1 VASRLVPVAVG
12 LVALLAACG
21 GSSAPQEQAA
31 PVAAATPTT
40 TVPATP
46 PRTLS
51 PEQRSA
57 MLDKLKSETG
67 PTRDVW
73 FATSVSKPEAVAF
86 QKLLQGVFEEAG
98 WTTRGNAPVRFTIKS
113 GIFFLA
119 AEEDPPDYVAT
130 AREALADAAGI
141 TLTAGRGYREYY
153 AEKKKENPNWNGF
166 ELAPDQTYVIVVGP
180 KPES

>member
-1 VASRLVPVAVG
+1 MVSRFVLAAVAALVV
-12 LVALLAACG
+12 ACG
-21 GSSAPQEQAA
+21 GSSAPEQAA
-31 PVAAATPTT
+31 PLAAAATTT
-40 TVPATP
+40 TAPSTP

-67 PTRDVW
+67 ATRSVW

-98 WTTRGNAPVRFTIKS
+98 WTTRGNAPVRFTMKP

-119 AEEDPPDYVAT
+119 ADEEPPDYVAT
-130 AREALADAAGI
+130 ARESLADAAGLSI
-141 TLTAGRGYREYY
+141 TAGRGYRDYY

-180 KPES
+180 RPES